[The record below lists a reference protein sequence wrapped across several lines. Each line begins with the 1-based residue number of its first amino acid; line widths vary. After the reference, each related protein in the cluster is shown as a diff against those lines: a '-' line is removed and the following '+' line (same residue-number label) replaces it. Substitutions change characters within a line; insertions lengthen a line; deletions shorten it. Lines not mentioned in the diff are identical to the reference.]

1 MPDTVES
8 HTLEYLRRL
17 DRKLDV
23 VMDEQRATHADM
35 RRTSETLVA
44 LSRSI
49 EHMRDDLAAMLKAEM
64 SGLFAHL
71 ETRLEHRID
80 REIDDRLKPPSDR

>member
-1 MPDTVES
+1 MADTIES

-17 DRKLDV
+17 DRKLDSV
-23 VMDEQRATHADM
+23 VDEQRALRNDYRRVADTM
-35 RRTSETLVA
+35 VG

-49 EHMRDDLAAMLKAEM
+49 DHMRDDLVAMLKAEI

-80 REIDDRLKPPSDR
+80 SDIEARLSPRSEP

>member
-1 MPDTVES
+1 MAETVES

-17 DRKLDV
+17 DRKLDA
-23 VMDEQRATHADM
+23 VMDEQRALRNDY
-35 RRTSETLVA
+35 RRTAETLVGLA
-44 LSRSI
+44 RTI
-49 EHMRDDLAAMLKAEM
+49 DHMREDLVAMLKAEI

-80 REIDDRLKPPSDR
+80 KEIETQLNPRSEP